1 MKDSV
6 SVLLAAAAVLA
17 VCQSSQARAKTG
29 QEDMTACTASVRA
42 WNITAKHDIA
52 SFMGVSLERLPT
64 LVCERLYAGVK
75 SGRISYSDI
84 NRLQLDQSTEIW
96 LVLKGKS
103 KMAATPTPAPR
114 NPNFRTCN
122 GITGTFQIP
131 ASRKCPVSGYSQLDQ
146 PTKID
151 MKGRSKAAAPTR
163 RNPKFHTCSNVYSG
177 SFEVPASKNAPRAAA
192 SRSKT
197 ARGSDVIEAGQR
209 RLLQR
214 RGLQDSRAQ
223 KCPVSG
229 YAHY

>member
-1 MKDSV
+1 MV
-6 SVLLAAAAVLA
+6 VVLG
-17 VCQSSQARAKTG
+17 VCQSSQADAKPDPKEMG
-29 QEDMTACTASVRA
+29 ECADVVRG

-52 SFMGVSLERLPT
+52 SFMGVSLERLPD
-64 LVCERLYAGVK
+64 LFCQRLYAGIK
-75 SGRISYSDI
+75 SDRISYSDI
-84 NRLQLDQSTEIW
+84 NRLQLDQPTEIW

-151 MKGRSKAAAPTR
+151 MKGRPKAAAPTR

-177 SFEVPASKNAPRAAA
+177 SFEVPASR
-192 SRSKT
+192 
-197 ARGSDVIEAGQR
+197 
-209 RLLQR
+209 
-214 RGLQDSRAQ
+214 
-223 KCPVSG
+223 KCPSG
-229 YAHY
+229 GG